1 MTSPTDPQTKLCLVT
16 NFNTS
21 YRDGLFHAIAQTMD
35 TDFLFYSDGT
45 EKYWQKEQGLWQGS
59 INHKYL
65 KGFSIANTR
74 IAPLLPLHLMARRY
88 DAYVKCING
97 RFALPV
103 TYAMARLQG
112 RPFILWTEVWMK
124 FRTPAH
130 RFFYPITRHIYRN
143 ADAIV
148 ACGEHVSSFLRDEGV
163 DPDRIFL
170 ARQAVDN
177 AFYRRPVHAE
187 EVAHLRRRLGI
198 EDDQAVVLY
207 LGRLNEVKGLP
218 YLVRAFAD
226 VAAANDRAVLVIAGT
241 GEELPALRTLA
252 DSLGIGP
259 RVRFSGYVDRAG
271 TVAHYAMASVF
282 VLPSVELDY
291 VKETWGLVVNE
302 AFNQGLPVIAT
313 DAVGAAAG
321 GLVQDGRTGFVV
333 PQRNAEALANAI
345 GRILTEPELAAR
357 MRNACRQVITHWT
370 QESMAESYVAAV
382 AYALRKRDSHQG
394 KPA

>member
-1 MTSPTDPQTKLCLVT
+1 MTFPTDPQTKLCLVT

-21 YRDGLFHAIAQTMD
+21 YRDGLFQAITQTMD
-35 TDFLFYSDGT
+35 TDFLFYSDGN

-74 IAPLLPLHLMARRY
+74 IVPLLPLHLMARRY

-112 RPFILWTEVWMK
+112 CPFVLWTEVWMK

-130 RFFYPITRHIYRN
+130 RFFYPITQYIYRN

-163 DPDRIFL
+163 DPERIFV

-177 AFYRRPVHAE
+177 AFYRRPVQAE
-187 EVAHLRRRLGI
+187 EMASLRRRLGI
-198 EDDQAVVLY
+198 EDDQAVILY

-218 YLVRAFAD
+218 YLVRAFAE
-226 VAAANDRAVLVIAGT
+226 VAAANSRAVLVLAGT
-241 GEELPALRTLA
+241 GEELPALQALA
-252 DSLGIGP
+252 ESLGIGP
-259 RVRFSGYVDRAG
+259 RVRFTGYVDRPG
-271 TVAHYAMASVF
+271 TLAYYAMASVF
-282 VLPSVELDY
+282 VLPSIELDY

-321 GLVQDGRTGFVV
+321 GLVQDDRTGFVV
-333 PQRNAEALANAI
+333 PQRNAAALANAI
-345 GRILTEPELAAR
+345 NRVLTEPDLANR
-357 MRNACRQVITHWT
+357 MRSACRQVITHWT
-370 QESMAESYVAAV
+370 QEGMAKSYIAAV
-382 AYALRKRDSHQG
+382 EYALRKRGSHQET
-394 KPA
+394 PV